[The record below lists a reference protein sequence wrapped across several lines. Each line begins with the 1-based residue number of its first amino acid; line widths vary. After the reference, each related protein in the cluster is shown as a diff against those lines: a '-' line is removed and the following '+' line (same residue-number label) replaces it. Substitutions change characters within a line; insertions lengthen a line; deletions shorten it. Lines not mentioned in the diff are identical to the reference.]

1 MNLALEKQQIIEDI
15 KNCEEEWILKAVK
28 KLLES
33 ESKFNALHYSIV
45 QERLEEYNK
54 NIDEGT
60 DLDAFK
66 DELKKEEFNDDL
78 VEIEAKILKAVF
90 TKTDAHF
97 SDLDLHLKEI
107 TP

>member
-15 KNCEEEWILKAVK
+15 ENCEEEWILKAVK

-66 DELKKEEFNDDL
+66 DELKKER
-78 VEIEAKILKAVF
+78 KI
-90 TKTDAHF
+90 
-97 SDLDLHLKEI
+97 
-107 TP
+107 

>member
-66 DELKKEEFNDDL
+66 DELKKELNPKKKGKYEQ
-78 VEIEAKILKAVF
+78 IQGTCPK
-90 TKTDAHF
+90 
-97 SDLDLHLKEI
+97 
-107 TP
+107 